1 MIIQVSNWYSDYV
14 WRLYISNQI
23 DIHHEIM
30 LITVKQLILNQAIDE
45 IIDNV
50 CSVSEE
56 LDPKNIDD
64 MNRMLKSSK
73 NVFVMGLGRSG
84 LVARAFAMRLM
95 HLGISVY
102 VVGETTT
109 PALSPEDCLLAI
121 SGSGETFSIISAAE
135 IAQKR
140 GTKIIA
146 VTSYVDSTLG
156 KMADLVVHIKG
167 RTKIDSEK
175 NYITRQINGKH
186 QSLSPLGTLFEVT
199 SLIFLDSLIAQLMVE
214 MGKTE
219 EDMKARHTVIE

>member
-1 MIIQVSNWYSDYV
+1 MV
-14 WRLYISNQI
+14 
-23 DIHHEIM
+23 
-30 LITVKQLILNQAIDE
+30 LILKELILNDAIQE
-45 IIDNV
+45 IVDNV
-50 CSVSEE
+50 LSVTEE
-56 LDPKNIDD
+56 LDPKNIED
-64 MNRMLKSSK
+64 MTELLQTSK

-109 PALSPEDCLLAI
+109 PALSSKDCLLAI
-121 SGSGETFSIISAAE
+121 SGSGETFSIISAAN
-135 IAQKR
+135 IAHKR

-156 KMADLVVHIKG
+156 EMADLVVHIKG

-175 NYITRQINGKH
+175 NYITRQMNGKH
-186 QSLSPLGTLFEVT
+186 QSLSPMGTLFEVT
-199 SLIFLDSLIAQLMVE
+199 SLIFLDSLIAQLMLE
-214 MGKTE
+214 MEITE

>member
-1 MIIQVSNWYSDYV
+1 LYKKSYGFTIIKKT
-14 WRLYISNQI
+14 I
-23 DIHHEIM
+23 IM
-30 LITVKQLILNQAIDE
+30 VLILKQLILNDAIEE
-45 IIDNV
+45 ILDNV
-50 CSVSEE
+50 RSVSAE
-56 LDPKNIDD
+56 LDPKNIED
-64 MNRMLKSSK
+64 MTSLLQTSQH
-73 NVFVMGLGRSG
+73 VFVMGLGRSG

-109 PALSPEDCLLAI
+109 PALTSEDCLLAI
-121 SGSGETFSIISAAE
+121 SGSGETFSIISAAN
-135 IAQKR
+135 IAHKR

-156 KMADLVVHIKG
+156 EMADLVVHIKG
-167 RTKIDSEK
+167 RTKIDAEK
-175 NYITRQINGKH
+175 NYITRQMNGKH
-186 QSLSPLGTLFEVT
+186 QSLSPMGTLFEVT

>member
-1 MIIQVSNWYSDYV
+1 MV
-14 WRLYISNQI
+14 
-23 DIHHEIM
+23 
-30 LITVKQLILNQAIDE
+30 LILKELILNDAIQE
-45 IIDNV
+45 IVDNV
-50 CSVSEE
+50 LLVTEE
-56 LDPKNIDD
+56 LDPKNIED
-64 MNRMLKSSK
+64 MTELLQTSK

-109 PALSPEDCLLAI
+109 PALSSKDCLLAI
-121 SGSGETFSIISAAE
+121 SGSGETFSIISAAN
-135 IAQKR
+135 IAHKR

-156 KMADLVVHIKG
+156 EMADLVVHIKG

-175 NYITRQINGKH
+175 NYITRQMNGKH
-186 QSLSPLGTLFEVT
+186 QSLSPMGTLFEVT
-199 SLIFLDSLIAQLMVE
+199 SLIFLDSLIAQLMLE
-214 MGKTE
+214 MEITE

>member
-1 MIIQVSNWYSDYV
+1 MV
-14 WRLYISNQI
+14 L
-23 DIHHEIM
+23 
-30 LITVKQLILNQAIDE
+30 TVKQLILNEAIQE

-50 CSVSEE
+50 LSVSGE
-56 LDPKNIDD
+56 LDPKNIEE
-64 MNRMLKSSK
+64 MTGLLQSSK

-109 PALSPEDCLLAI
+109 PALSPEDCLFAI
-121 SGSGETFSIISAAE
+121 SGSGETFSIISAAD
-135 IAQKR
+135 IAHKR

-146 VTSYVDSTLG
+146 VTSYVNSTLG
-156 KMADLVVHIKG
+156 EMADLVVHIKG

-186 QSLSPLGTLFEVT
+186 QSLSPMGTLFEVT
-199 SLIFLDSLIAQLMVE
+199 SLIFLDGLIAQLMIQ

-219 EDMKARHTVIE
+219 ADMKARHTLIE

>member
-1 MIIQVSNWYSDYV
+1 MV
-14 WRLYISNQI
+14 
-23 DIHHEIM
+23 
-30 LITVKQLILNQAIDE
+30 LILKELILNDAIQE
-45 IIDNV
+45 IVDNV
-50 CSVSEE
+50 LSVTKE
-56 LDPKNIDD
+56 LDPKNIED
-64 MNRMLKSSK
+64 MTELLQTSK

-109 PALSPEDCLLAI
+109 PALSSKDCLLAI
-121 SGSGETFSIISAAE
+121 SGSGETFSIISAAN
-135 IAQKR
+135 IAHKR

-156 KMADLVVHIKG
+156 EMADLVVHIKG

-175 NYITRQINGKH
+175 NYITRQMNGKH
-186 QSLSPLGTLFEVT
+186 QSLSPMGTLFEVT
-199 SLIFLDSLIAQLMVE
+199 SLIFLDSLIAQLMLE
-214 MGKTE
+214 MEITE

>member
-1 MIIQVSNWYSDYV
+1 MG
-14 WRLYISNQI
+14 LYISNQI
-23 DIHHEIM
+23 DIHHDIKVP
-30 LITVKQLILNQAIDE
+30 TVKQLILNEAIEE
-45 IIDNV
+45 ILDNV
-50 CSVSEE
+50 RSVSGE
-56 LDPKNIDD
+56 LDPTNIEE
-64 MNRMLKSSK
+64 MINMLKSS
-73 NVFVMGLGRSG
+73 NHVFVMGLGRSG

-109 PALSPEDCLLAI
+109 PALTSEDCLLAI

-135 IAQKR
+135 IAHKR

-156 KMADLVVHIKG
+156 EMADVIVHIKG
-167 RTKIDSEK
+167 RTKIDSEQ
-175 NYITRQINGKH
+175 NYTIRQINGKH
-186 QSLSPLGTLFEVT
+186 QSLSPMGTLFEVT
-199 SLIFLDSLIAQLMVE
+199 SLIFLDGLIAQLMVE

>member
-1 MIIQVSNWYSDYV
+1 
-14 WRLYISNQI
+14 
-23 DIHHEIM
+23 
-30 LITVKQLILNQAIDE
+30 
-45 IIDNV
+45 
-50 CSVSEE
+50 
-56 LDPKNIDD
+56 
-64 MNRMLKSSK
+64 
-73 NVFVMGLGRSG
+73 
-84 LVARAFAMRLM
+84 MRLM
-95 HLGISVY
+95 HLGVSVY

-109 PALSPEDCLLAI
+109 PALASEDCLLAI
-121 SGSGETFSIISAAE
+121 SGSGETFSIISAAK

-146 VTSYVDSTLG
+146 VTSYVDSTLA
-156 KMADLVVHIKG
+156 KMSDVVVHIKG

-199 SLIFLDSLIAQLMVE
+199 SLIFLDGLIAQLMVE

>member
-1 MIIQVSNWYSDYV
+1 MV
-14 WRLYISNQI
+14 L
-23 DIHHEIM
+23 
-30 LITVKQLILNQAIDE
+30 TVKQLILNEAIDE
-45 IIDNV
+45 IVDNV
-50 CSVSEE
+50 LSVSEE
-56 LDPKNIDD
+56 LDSKNIEE
-64 MNRMLKSSK
+64 MTGMLGSSK

-95 HLGISVY
+95 HLGVSVY

-109 PALSPEDCLLAI
+109 PALASEDCLLAI
-121 SGSGETFSIISAAE
+121 SGSGETFSIISAAK

-146 VTSYVDSTLG
+146 VTSYVDSTLA
-156 KMADLVVHIKG
+156 KMSDVVVHIKG

-199 SLIFLDSLIAQLMVE
+199 SLIFLDGLIAQLMVE